1 MEGSLKGNED
11 VGSITFEVEN
21 NFSKPKE
28 FYPKTDIKSIF
39 NQLFRRAK
47 VDRVPENCIDPE
59 RYDEIMEILMYNF
72 DTEEKSFYSIGKK
85 SLIQGLIL
93 AYKNHYPITITPDMI
108 WILILQGYSKF
119 MEKYS
124 ELVREKYVDFQG
136 KKTIKVEKMNIS
148 LESATQEIW
157 QEIIDDFIDG
167 IQSYVGGEIISNL
180 ESNFSTT
187 NSVTLATSQA
197 TIMSAMKNYFK
208 FSLIFGGCGIS
219 SITLEGT
226 LKDWEKIKLKL
237 EFLSKGE
244 FGLNWWTKHLIPII
258 DKIIMTKSYFNRER
272 KINDEIK
279 NFWKDMIRLKGKGDL
294 YDPHIING
302 WIIKFI
308 PDFRDNIPK
317 LYEEID
323 ERNVPDFI
331 LSCPV
336 ELTVYN
342 YSEIKKT
349 EYKCSLSSGFYGMVQ
364 DYKTFNV
371 RPVIGYALVVE
382 EKKESFLTLEE
393 KNKILKLYFN

>member
-1 MEGSLKGNED
+1 
-11 VGSITFEVEN
+11 
-21 NFSKPKE
+21 
-28 FYPKTDIKSIF
+28 
-39 NQLFRRAK
+39 
-47 VDRVPENCIDPE
+47 
-59 RYDEIMEILMYNF
+59 
-72 DTEEKSFYSIGKK
+72 
-85 SLIQGLIL
+85 
-93 AYKNHYPITITPDMI
+93 
-108 WILILQGYSKF
+108 
-119 MEKYS
+119 
-124 ELVREKYVDFQG
+124 
-136 KKTIKVEKMNIS
+136 MNIS
-148 LESATQEIW
+148 LESATQENW
-157 QEIIDDFIDG
+157 QEIINEFIDG
-167 IQSYVGGEIISNL
+167 IKSYVGGEIISNL

-226 LKDWEKIKLKL
+226 LKDWEKIKSKL

-272 KINDEIK
+272 KINNEIK

-308 PDFRDNIPK
+308 PDFRGNIPK
-317 LYEEID
+317 LYEEIN
-323 ERNVPDFI
+323 ERDVPDLI